1 MFHDVL
7 CLIKSSIFHFS
18 HIFRYRICQVFC
30 YSEYKARNGI
40 QRHKKWIYMYMY
52 HEIFINIHVFIYITC
67 TLYWYLMTRK
77 SYICTSY
84 WSKRFRQLTWEL
96 QLRICK
102 KKKVAFYSTQNLALV
117 LDWLTLLPYEF
128 CKIMLINPKQ
138 KQVCVHHELQ
148 FFNTYGTLAPRS
160 SIQIFPFQELE
171 ACRYMYIC
179 TWLLICVFIKKTI
192 EVQYYLITVVSA
204 TFIEHNL

>member
-1 MFHDVL
+1 
-7 CLIKSSIFHFS
+7 
-18 HIFRYRICQVFC
+18 
-30 YSEYKARNGI
+30 
-40 QRHKKWIYMYMY
+40 MY

-84 WSKRFRQLTWEL
+84 WSKKFRQLTWEL

-179 TWLLICVFIKKTI
+179 TWLLICVFLKKTI